1 MIRSW
6 IGSELFDLH
15 EFEPIKWVYLLP
27 TDGSAVLGIVSNLSD
42 EEIKD
47 HLKKSDMMIVN

>member
-1 MIRSW
+1 MISSW